1 MTALPGRASRRLT
14 SILVAAVGLAIV
26 GFAWFG
32 YRAVAGW
39 RHSATLLASQRA
51 AEAADRLVTAL
62 GRDMRG
68 VQTTVLN
75 SAQLDEFM
83 LDSAL

>member
-39 RHSATLLASQRA
+39 RH
-51 AEAADRLVTAL
+51 
-62 GRDMRG
+62 
-68 VQTTVLN
+68 
-75 SAQLDEFM
+75 
-83 LDSAL
+83 

>member
-1 MTALPGRASRRLT
+1 MRRLSGRASRWLT
-14 SILVAAVGLAIV
+14 SVLVAAVGLAIA

-32 YRAVAGW
+32 YRAVVGW
-39 RHSATLLASQRA
+39 QHSATLLASQRA

-68 VQTTVLN
+68 VQATVLN
-75 SAQLDEFM
+75 SAQ
-83 LDSAL
+83 